1 MKFSTST
8 LTQFLSRNFYINPRL
23 ISPSKRFQADLGMNS
38 LEFLEMVVYLENT
51 YGVTLPDNEIDK
63 IQTIRQLSELMDKNL
78 NVIAEA

>member
-1 MKFSTST
+1 MKFNTST

-51 YGVTLPDNEIDK
+51 YGITLPDNEIDK
-63 IQTIRQLSELMDKNL
+63 VQTIRQLSDLMDKNL
-78 NVIAEA
+78 SVIAQA

>member
-23 ISPSKRFQADLGMNS
+23 INPTKRFQADLGMNS
-38 LEFLEMVVYLENT
+38 LEFLELVVYLENT

-63 IQTIRQLSELMDKNL
+63 IQTIRQLSELMEANL
-78 NVIAEA
+78 NVVAEA

>member
-1 MKFSTST
+1 MKFNTST

-51 YGVTLPDNEIDK
+51 YGITLPDNEIDK
-63 IQTIRQLSELMDKNL
+63 VQTIRQLSDLMDKNL
-78 NVIAEA
+78 SVVAQA

>member
-1 MKFSTST
+1 MKFNTNT

-51 YGVTLPDNEIDK
+51 YGITLPDNEIDK
-63 IQTIRQLSELMDKNL
+63 IQTIRQLSELMDANL
-78 NVIAEA
+78 NVVAQA